1 MDKLDSDKAGTLS
14 SSSGAGMA
22 DQSAFDLDDCIR
34 RLRRA
39 ASGASPAKAIRAEM
53 DCYFE
58 NPETIRLA
66 MPEFDTDEE
75 VLFEDESISVFY
87 CRFRPGY
94 TIPPHDHQTSAV
106 IGIYDGQERN
116 NFFSMAG
123 EDFITKGK
131 AIDMQAGDV
140 LSIGPNAIHTVE
152 CTGSKPSLAIH
163 VYLAPLSRIER
174 NLYDVAAKKVIP
186 FSDAGFHRLSSG

>member
-1 MDKLDSDKAGTLS
+1 MDKLDSDKAGAS
-14 SSSGAGMA
+14 SSSSSSVAA
-22 DQSAFDLDDCIR
+22 QPVFDLDDCIR
-34 RLRRA
+34 RLRKA

-53 DCYFE
+53 DCYFA
-58 NPETIRLA
+58 NPKAINRA
-66 MPEFDTDEE
+66 MPKYDTDEK
-75 VLFEDESISVFY
+75 VLFEDESISISC

-106 IGIYDGQERN
+106 IGLYDGQERN
-116 NFFSMAG
+116 NFFSTAG
-123 EDFITKGK
+123 DDFITKGK
-131 AIDMQAGDV
+131 AVDMQAGDV

-152 CTGSKPSLAIH
+152 CTGSSPSYAIH

-186 FSDAGFHRLSSG
+186 FTDADFHRLSSG